1 MANQKRR
8 LLGWSLGIVA
18 AAGLAG
24 PAAAESFMVDL
35 THPLPTFQPLEDDP
49 MKPDLSKPWGNSVP
63 IPTFGAQTVFSLGQF
78 PIAAGHFDL
87 GTLILAEHHGTHMDT
102 SAHFVNS
109 AETLEDGNPQADMR
123 RLAHQLT
130 AEDLIGKVVLIDIS
144 GRVQTELDKNGGT
157 PSPDKTV
164 TDFSNASG
172 NVVTADDID
181 GVADQIDDGVWLVL
195 SQGWSRFYFDG
206 PDFGSDPYI
215 NGFNFPGLSHA
226 AVDRLIEVENEK
238 GVRINGIVSDVIGVE
253 SGESSRGTGDNWA
266 NSWPAHVRGL
276 QRGWKLV
283 ENANNTGALAQATPG
298 SCTLV
303 VGAPKHVRGTG
314 GPSRVLA
321 MCEK

>member
-1 MANQKRR
+1 MVARANILLR
-8 LLGWSLGIVA
+8 LGLGLGI
-18 AAGLAG
+18 AAGLATA
-24 PAAAESFMVDL
+24 AAAESFMVDL
-35 THPLPTFQPLEDDP
+35 THPLPTFQPMDDDP
-49 MKPDLSKPWGNSVP
+49 MKPDLSKPWGDSRP
-63 IPTFGAQTVFSLGQF
+63 IPTFGAQTVLAIGQF
-78 PIAAGHFDL
+78 PIAAGAFDL
-87 GTLILAEHHGTHMDT
+87 GTLVLAEHHGTHMDT
-102 SAHFVNS
+102 AGHFVNS
-109 AETLEDGNPQADMR
+109 PETMEGDNPTADKR

-130 AEDLIGKVVLIDIS
+130 AEDLIGPVVLIDIS

-157 PSPDKTV
+157 PSPDRAV

-181 GVADQIDDGVWLVL
+181 TVADSIADGVWLVL
-195 SQGWSRFYFDG
+195 SQGWSRFYFQG
-206 PDFGSDPYI
+206 ADFGKDPYI

-226 AVDRLIEVENEK
+226 AVDRLIEIEDGK

-253 SGESSRGTGDNWA
+253 SGESSRGTGDTWA

-298 SCTLV
+298 SCTLI

-321 MCEK
+321 MCDR